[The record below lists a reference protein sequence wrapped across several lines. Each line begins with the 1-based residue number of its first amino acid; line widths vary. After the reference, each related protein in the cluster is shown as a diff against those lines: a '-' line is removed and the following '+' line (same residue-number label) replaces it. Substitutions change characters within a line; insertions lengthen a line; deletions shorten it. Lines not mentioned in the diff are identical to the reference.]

1 VLRSKHNKQGSLLT
15 IRHLFKPKAE
25 EFTHKL
31 LMKIYA
37 IFTKSHRAR
46 NINKPKSPE
55 SIRSSMGKKRA
66 LENNQQLNTTMMS
79 GPASRKGHKNKTI

>member
-1 VLRSKHNKQGSLLT
+1 
-15 IRHLFKPKAE
+15 
-25 EFTHKL
+25 
-31 LMKIYA
+31 MKIYA

-46 NINKPKSPE
+46 NINNPKSPE